1 MKTIVVATDFSERSD
16 RAIQRAKLL
25 ARDFDSKL
33 YLVHV
38 VDNDQAKEIVLAE
51 RDVST
56 QLLEKLTSTL
66 QEIDGLNCEFRVVLD
81 NPFSGI
87 TKTANDLNA
96 DLIVIGPHRRQIL
109 KNILVGTTAER
120 TIRTAGRPVLTA
132 NGVPAGSYRRAVV
145 ATDLSAYSKTMILAA
160 KSIGLLDQLNISL
173 LHVFSAPGTALMSRA
188 SLSVEEKHSYIAGER
203 KRASEELASFI
214 EGINIEGLS
223 TILKPDTAD
232 IAETI
237 RETAI
242 ELSAELIVV
251 GTCGRSKV
259 ARVLMG
265 SVTEGVLRSS
275 DRDVLAVPPL
285 QNGIE
290 S

>member
-25 ARDFDSKL
+25 ARDFDAKV

-38 VDNDQAKEIVLAE
+38 VDDDQAQEIVLAE

-56 QLLEKLTSTL
+56 QLLEKLTRTL
-66 QEIDGLNCEFRVVLD
+66 REVNGLNCEFRVVLGK
-81 NPFSGI
+81 PFSGI
-87 TKTANDLNA
+87 TSTARDLNA
-96 DLIVIGPHRRQIL
+96 DLIIIGPHRRQIL

-120 TIRTAGRPVLTA
+120 TIRTADRPVLTA
-132 NGVPAGSYRRAVV
+132 NGVPTGPYRRAVL
-145 ATDLSAYSKTMILAA
+145 ATDLSAYSKAMILSA
-160 KSIGLLDQLNISL
+160 KSLGLLDQLNLSL
-173 LHVFSAPGTALMSRA
+173 LHVFNAPGIALMNRA
-188 SLSVEEKHSYIAGER
+188 SLSVEEKQSYLAGER
-203 KRASEELASFI
+203 KRASENVASFI

-232 IAETI
+232 TAETI
-237 RETAI
+237 CETAI

-251 GTCGRSKV
+251 GTCGRSAV

-265 SVTEGVLRSS
+265 SVTEGVLRNSE
-275 DRDVLAVPPL
+275 RDVLAVPPL
-285 QNGIE
+285 QNGTE